1 MRPYFIVALL
11 VIVLGIVVGYTIF
24 SSLAVLEEIKQSDFS
39 NNTMYEKK
47 SFTFHRIAKYNI
59 TINTL
64 LPQILENPVWET
76 PIKVFI
82 DDEAAQRRRFPERP
96 LEGLR
101 KAMSTL
107 AEVTNG
113 TITFLEV
120 RSVNDAD
127 VVVNFTFNFSDEHA
141 VGEGGPTIFI
151 RTGEFTVIKKGEVHL
166 LPVEYECTSYTLA
179 VHELGHVLGFGH
191 SSVYNSV
198 MWPKYGCLTNNL
210 SEIIN
215 DVAEIYQHY
224 KPDLEITDVK
234 ATSGQQFINL
244 NANLANVGPK
254 EAGSMKFIVYF
265 NNKKVHEE
273 KIESIDVGYSLQ
285 FKGLIPITEDVDEIM
300 LEIQYDGDELSKDN
314 NVVILTGPEEI

>member
-24 SSLAVLEEIKQSDFS
+24 SSLSILEEITEESQE
-39 NNTMYEKK
+39 NITYEKR
-47 SFTFHRIAKYNI
+47 SFVSQSITKYNI
-59 TINTL
+59 TLNTQ
-64 LPQILENPVWET
+64 LPQIVKNPIWET

-101 KAMSTL
+101 KAMTTL

-120 RSVNDAD
+120 RSADDAD

-141 VGEGGPTIFI
+141 VGEGGPIVFL
-151 RTGEFTVIKKGEVHL
+151 RVGEFTVIKKGEVHL

-179 VHELGHVLGFGH
+179 THEIGHVLGFGH
-191 SSVYNSV
+191 SDVYNSV

-224 KPDLEITDVK
+224 KPDLEITDAK
-234 ATSGQQFINL
+234 ATAGQQFINL
-244 NANLANVGPK
+244 NADIANSGPK
-254 EAGSMKFIVYF
+254 EAGPMQFIVYF
-265 NNKKVHEE
+265 NSKKVHEE
-273 KIESIDVGYSLQ
+273 KIDIIDVGYSLQ
-285 FKGLIPITEDVDEIM
+285 FKGLIPVTEEVNEIK
-300 LEIQYDGDELSKDN
+300 LEIEYNGGELTREN
-314 NVVILTGPEEI
+314 NVLILTGPEEI